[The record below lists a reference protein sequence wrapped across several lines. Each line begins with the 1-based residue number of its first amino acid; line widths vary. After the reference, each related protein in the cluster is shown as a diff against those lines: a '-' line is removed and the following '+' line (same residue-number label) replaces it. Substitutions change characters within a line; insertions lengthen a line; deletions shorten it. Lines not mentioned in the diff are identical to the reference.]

1 MGTSNLSGK
10 PDEMQ
15 GGGGGGNLA
24 MDLHLIQGGNYDTSG
39 HFMLRKLR

>member
-15 GGGGGGNLA
+15 GGGGNLA